1 MGSVYSAGAAFF
13 TSERTRDGPGL
24 FPVRLFRDLSAFTF
38 LLRHDGWSPPTDVW
52 DQGGSALSPEVCFS
66 ARHMG
71 SIYLLSISVMGRM
84 NLRCWG
90 SLEIISAFSPFL
102 AFTWSVCVAFLNTHY
117 TGMTCYARLAA
128 RLLVGQ
134 TWTRVQMFRL
144 HLVSIFPLCQWH
156 K

>member
-24 FPVRLFRDLSAFTF
+24 FPVRILRDLSAFTF

-102 AFTWSVCVAFLNTHY
+102 AFTRSVCGISQYTLYWNDLLCKIGSTAPCWANMNTCTNVQIAFGFY
-117 TGMTCYARLAA
+117 FSIM
-128 RLLVGQ
+128 LV
-134 TWTRVQMFRL
+134 T
-144 HLVSIFPLCQWH
+144 
-156 K
+156 